1 MVASDSAGDFARQLN
16 MERDKEN
23 KRRHDKGLLA
33 LALFKWF
40 KGLVLLLV
48 GVGFLKL
55 LHHDIETELQTLV
68 DALRVDPDNRYLGA
82 ILAKL
87 SLLDDKKIEVLSGLT
102 FAYSAVFLVEGT
114 GLFFEKQWAEYL
126 TIVATVSFIPVEIYE
141 MLKAPS
147 LLKCATLVI
156 NVAIAIFLIVKVRGS
171 KH

>member
-1 MVASDSAGDFARQLN
+1 V
-16 MERDKEN
+16 ERDKNN

-40 KGLVLLLV
+40 KGLVLFLV

-55 LHHDIETELQTLV
+55 LHHDIEADLQALA

-82 ILAKL
+82 LLAKL

-102 FAYSAVFLVEGT
+102 FAYSALFLVEGT
-114 GLFFEKQWAEYL
+114 GLFFEKRWAEYL

-147 LLKCATLVI
+147 LLKCAMLVI
-156 NVAIAIFLIVKVRGS
+156 NVAIAVFLLVKVRASG
-171 KH
+171 KGGELR